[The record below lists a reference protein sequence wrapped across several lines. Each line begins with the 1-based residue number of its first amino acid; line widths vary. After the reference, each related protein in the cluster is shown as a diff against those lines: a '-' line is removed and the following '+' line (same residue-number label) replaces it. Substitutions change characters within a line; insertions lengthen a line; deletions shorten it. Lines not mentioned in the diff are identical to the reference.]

1 VHRRGVE
8 LKEVTVGQ
16 RVGRR
21 GAVLDGPVCGGRR
34 RHGARSR
41 GWLRPKDEGR
51 KGELVGGVLFLK
63 SREAVAEAVEMVG
76 SEAAAAVLWAR

>member
-1 VHRRGVE
+1 LGFKARGISPARGLHGGARRAGEERRCGARVGEVVEVHRRGVE

-21 GAVLDGPVCGGRR
+21 GAVLDGPGCGGRR

-41 GWLRPKDEGR
+41 GWLRPEDEG
-51 KGELVGGVLFLK
+51 
-63 SREAVAEAVEMVG
+63 
-76 SEAAAAVLWAR
+76 